1 MSSNKIELAEYSALE
16 RAVLQALRGLRYA
29 SVEVVVHDGR
39 AVQIERR
46 EKVRLEPSAPG
57 DDRPPHERRRK

>member
-1 MSSNKIELAEYSALE
+1 MSSNKIELKEYSVLE
-16 RAVLQALRGLRYA
+16 QAVLRALRGLRYG

-46 EKVRLEPSAPG
+46 EKVRREPPAPA

>member
-1 MSSNKIELAEYSALE
+1 MSSNELELGEYSALE
-16 RAVLQALRGLRYA
+16 RAVLRALRGLRYG

-46 EKVRLEPSAPG
+46 EKVRLEPPAPA

>member
-1 MSSNKIELAEYSALE
+1 MSSNKLELEEYSVLE
-16 RAVLQALRGLRYA
+16 QAVLRALRGLRYG

-46 EKVRLEPSAPG
+46 EKVRLEPPAPA